1 LFLLIG
7 KRGAIITH
15 AKEIAMDR
23 MKKIAERIDS
33 FRDEMI
39 DMQIK
44 LCSYPAISPA
54 SGGEGEVKKAEYL
67 MEFLQANGF
76 TDVSV
81 IKAPDLDAPAGYR
94 PNIFAIYKGKSSA
107 KTIWIMTH
115 MDVVP
120 PGELELWKGNPF
132 KAWVEEG
139 KIFGRGVEDNQQDMV
154 ASLYAIKAFFEEG
167 IIPQYDV
174 GIALVADEETGSEK
188 GIDYVLKKS
197 NPFRK
202 QDLIIVPDAGN
213 EDGTM
218 IEVAEK
224 GILWLKF
231 KTLGVQAHGSTPDRG
246 VNSFRAASFLVT
258 ELNRLYQLYPDQD
271 PLFDPP
277 ISTFEPTKKEP
288 NVPNINT
295 IPGEDIFYMDSRI
308 LPKIELEEVK
318 NTIGEMAKKIEKKFK
333 VKVTIEDVQ
342 VAPAAPPTS
351 PEAPVVHALRKA
363 IKEVY
368 NEEGKPTGIGG
379 GTVAALFRRD
389 HFEAACW
396 SKVEETAHQ
405 PNEYCVIDNMM
416 GDAKVFAH
424 IFLQK

>member
-1 LFLLIG
+1 LLLPKG
-7 KRGAIITH
+7 GDIISL
-15 AKEIAMDR
+15 AKETEMERIERITD
-23 MKKIAERIDS
+23 RIDS
-33 FRDEMI
+33 YRDEMI
-39 DMQIK
+39 DMQIQ
-44 LCSYPAISPA
+44 LCSFPAISPA
-54 SGGEGEVKKAEYL
+54 SGGEGEIKKAEFL
-67 MEFLQANGF
+67 LEFINTNGF
-76 TDVSV
+76 GDVSV
-81 IKAPDLDAPAGYR
+81 IKAPDLEAPVGYR
-94 PNIFAIYKGKSSA
+94 PNILALYKGKSSA

-120 PGELELWKGNPF
+120 PGELELWNGNPF
-132 KAWVEEG
+132 KAWVEGG
-139 KIFGRGVEDNQQDMV
+139 KIYGRGVEDNQQDMV
-154 ASLYAIKAFFEEG
+154 ASLYALRAFSAEG
-167 IIPQYDV
+167 IIPEYDV

-213 EDGTM
+213 RDGTM

-231 KTLGVQAHGSTPDRG
+231 KTLGVQAHGSTPDKG

-258 ELNRLYQLYPDQD
+258 ELNDLYEIYPDQD

-277 ISTFEPTKKEP
+277 ISTFEPTKKES

-308 LPKIELEEVK
+308 LPKIALDEVK
-318 NTIGEMAKKIEKKFK
+318 KKIREMAARVEKKFQ
-333 VKVTIEDVQ
+333 VAITVEDVQ

-351 PEAPVVHALRKA
+351 PEAPVVHALQKA
-363 IKEVY
+363 IKAIY
-368 NEEGKPTGIGG
+368 KAEGKPIGIGG
-379 GTVAALFRRD
+379 GTVAALFRRANFD
-389 HFEAACW
+389 AACW

-424 IFLQK
+424 IFLQE